1 MMGQRLQPQGRQ
13 HLGRLMSRAQ
23 MQTALTGLRTNI
35 ANAVARLPTH
45 QAFLDQYLGEA
56 VVS

>member
-1 MMGQRLQPQGRQ
+1 MGQRLQPQGRH
-13 HLGRLMSRAQ
+13 HLGRLMSRDQ
-23 MQTALTGLRTNI
+23 MQPALTGLSTNI

-45 QAFLDQYLGEA
+45 QACLDQYLGEA

>member
-1 MMGQRLQPQGRQ
+1 MGQRLQPQGRQ

>member
-1 MMGQRLQPQGRQ
+1 MMGQRLQPRGCH
-13 HLGRLMSRAQ
+13 HLGRLMSRDQ
-23 MQTALTGLRTNI
+23 MQTALTGLSTNI
-35 ANAVARLPTH
+35 ANAVARLATH